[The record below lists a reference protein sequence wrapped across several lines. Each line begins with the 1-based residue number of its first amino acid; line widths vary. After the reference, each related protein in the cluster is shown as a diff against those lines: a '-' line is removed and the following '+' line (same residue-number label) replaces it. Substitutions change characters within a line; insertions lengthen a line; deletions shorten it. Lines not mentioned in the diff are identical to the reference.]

1 MQGSI
6 ERAEKWTR
14 VERVLPEEHPLAE
27 MVNLSRSRFIPRG
40 PKRRV
45 QSGDE
50 TAGFYAVIDFLPA
63 INGEDSYGRGGVFSS
78 ACFGGFLLHRS
89 ALLRRISTGFTSGLP
104 GPRSMF
110 QNTENL

>member
-1 MQGSI
+1 MFGDAGRLSGI
-6 ERAEKWTR
+6 E
-14 VERVLPEEHPLAE
+14 
-27 MVNLSRSRFIPRG
+27 
-40 PKRRV
+40 
-45 QSGDE
+45 
-50 TAGFYAVIDFLPA
+50 IDFLPA

-89 ALLRRISTGFTSGLP
+89 ALLRRISAGFTSGLP